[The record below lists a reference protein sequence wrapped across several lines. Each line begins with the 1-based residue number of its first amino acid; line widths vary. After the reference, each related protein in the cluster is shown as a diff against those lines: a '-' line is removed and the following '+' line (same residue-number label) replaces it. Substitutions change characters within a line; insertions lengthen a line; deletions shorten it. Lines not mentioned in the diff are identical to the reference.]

1 MLVVYKY
8 IVRSDKVLSIITL
21 SLKIAS
27 TATIIVFIIGIIM
40 SRLLTRYNF
49 PGKDVIET
57 IFLLP
62 MTLPPS
68 VVGYGLL
75 ILIGKRGFV
84 GKFML
89 EQFDYQL
96 IFTWVAATI
105 AAAIV
110 AFPLMYQQSKS
121 AFQEIDPTIEEAA
134 RSLGANSFQ
143 VFSKVTLP
151 LAMKGIL
158 SGVVLTFARAL
169 GEFGATL
176 MVAGNIP
183 GRTQN
188 IPLAIYLAVEVG
200 NKQLANRLVLIEVVF
215 SFIVVYG
222 VNFWVKKKMAY

>member
-1 MLVVYKY
+1 MGNISSV
-8 IVRSDKVLSIITL
+8 ITL

-27 TATIIVFIIGIIM
+27 IATLIVLVVGVLL
-40 SRLLTRYNF
+40 SRLFTKYDF
-49 PGKDVIET
+49 KGKDVIET

-75 ILIGKRGFV
+75 IIIGKRGPI
-84 GKFML
+84 GKFFL
-89 EQFDYQL
+89 ENFNYQL

-110 AFPLMYQQSKS
+110 AFPLMYQQSKT
-121 AFQEIDPTIEEAA
+121 AFLEIDDTIEEAA

-143 VFSKVTLP
+143 VFTKITFP
-151 LAMKGIL
+151 LALKGIL

-169 GEFGATL
+169 GEFGATI

-183 GRTQN
+183 GKTQN
-188 IPLAIYLAVEVG
+188 IPLAIYLAVETG
-200 NKQLANRLVLIEVVF
+200 NKALANKLVLIEIIF
-215 SFIVVYG
+215 SFAVVYG